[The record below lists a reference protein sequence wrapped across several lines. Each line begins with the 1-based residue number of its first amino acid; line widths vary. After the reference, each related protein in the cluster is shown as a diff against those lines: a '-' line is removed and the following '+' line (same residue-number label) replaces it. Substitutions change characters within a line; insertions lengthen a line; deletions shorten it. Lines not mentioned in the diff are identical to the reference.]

1 MKMNKIFASVVV
13 VTALAAPFLA
23 AAQITT
29 PTVPGSIPTSF
40 TGLTS
45 YLVKVS
51 GWFKILFWGLT
62 TIFLLY
68 AAYLYLTGAGNEE
81 KIGKAKQ
88 VLTYGI
94 IAGIVALFAQL
105 GLSTIIVGIF
115 G

>member
-1 MKMNKIFASVVV
+1 MNKIFASVVLA
-13 VTALAAPFLA
+13 TALMAPFLA
-23 AAQITT
+23 AAQSITT
-29 PTVPGSIPTSF
+29 PSPGGLPSNFGQVTSF
-40 TGLTS
+40 
-45 YLVKVS
+45 LVKVT
-51 GWFKILFWGLT
+51 GWFKFLFWGLT

-105 GLSTIIVGIF
+105 GLSAVITGIF

>member
-1 MKMNKIFASVVV
+1 MKMNKIFASVVLA
-13 VTALAAPFLA
+13 TAIVAPLLV

-29 PTVPGSIPTSF
+29 PGAPGTLPTSF
-40 TGLTS
+40 SGLTS

-51 GWFKILFWGLT
+51 GWFKVLFWGLT

-81 KIGKAKQ
+81 KVGKAKQ